1 MILDAWNY
9 SEKEGCIDGFEDNHR
24 HDQSVL
30 SILSSRYN
38 CQTQDIDIFGY
49 WTDVNRNLQK
59 AIELN
64 SVIFAHRRGYDN
76 KNNLQYEN

>member
-1 MILDAWNY
+1 MTGVTFRKSSFQYCA
-9 SEKEGCIDGFEDNHR
+9 SIDM
-24 HDQSVL
+24 
-30 SILSSRYN
+30 
-38 CQTQDIDIFGY
+38 FGY